1 MASWGRV
8 ADSALT
14 GTGSIDIDTNTITGA
29 NTEFTTELEIGNL
42 VTLDTTNNFIVRDIV
57 SDTEITVEP
66 AATANVAD
74 GDMLESESPK
84 YLPISEVDNIVYVE
98 TSEINANTRADGIK
112 TPGWTLYEEY
122 GSGRKRV
129 EVLVAMKSTS

>member
-14 GTGSIDIDTNTITGA
+14 GTGSIDANTGTITGS
-29 NTEFTTELEIGNL
+29 NTAIFTSELEIGNL
-42 VTLDTTNNFIVRDIV
+42 VTLGTDNFIVRDIV
-57 SDTEITVEP
+57 SDTELTVVPLAETTLTDQ
-66 AATANVAD
+66 A
-74 GDMLESESPK
+74 MLESESPK
-84 YLPISEVDNIVYVE
+84 YLPQTEVDNITYVE
-98 TSEINANTRADGIK
+98 VSEIDANTRADGIK

-122 GSGRKRV
+122 GTGRKRV